1 MSFIN
6 NLSMRGKLIALVLP
20 ALVAL
25 ILFAAQSIKET
36 ASELSSMQHVKEM
49 VRLADIGDPV
59 AEELQRERGRSAVFI
74 ASDPGS
80 EAATKAAQAL
90 QAQRQ
95 ATDRA
100 LSGYR
105 TNLKDVLSEADFD
118 AAVRDSIERFTQD
131 AGNLSA
137 LRQQVDAR
145 AASLSE
151 SASQYTGLI
160 ASRCS
165 SAGLRIRNW
174 PARLTPILPWPR
186 LPRCP
191 VENAPREPG

>member
-25 ILFAAQSIKET
+25 ILFAAQSINET
-36 ASELSSMQHVKEM
+36 ASELSSMQHVKDM

-59 AEELQRERGRSAVFI
+59 AEELQRERGRSAVFLS
-74 ASDPGS
+74 SDPGS
-80 EAATKAAQAL
+80 EAARKATKAL

-105 TNLKDVLSEADFD
+105 ANLRDVRSEADFD

-137 LRQQVDAR
+137 LRQQVDDR
-145 AASLSE
+145 ALSLSE
-151 SASQYTGLI
+151 SASPVSYTHLT
-160 ASRCS
+160 
-165 SAGLRIRNW
+165 LPTKRI
-174 PARLTPILPWPR
+174 
-186 LPRCP
+186 
-191 VENAPREPG
+191 V